1 MPYKTYCFTL
11 QKRRFYTVKAALL
24 PSKRAAFAMSN
35 RNYYF
40 SSELSLQN
48 QSKFSVFALHYK
60 EEINPPQQFY

>member
-1 MPYKTYCFTL
+1 MRYKTYCFAL
-11 QKRRFYTVKAALL
+11 QKRRFCKVKAALL

-35 RNYYF
+35 RNYHF

-60 EEINPPQQFY
+60 EEIIPLQRFY

>member
-1 MPYKTYCFTL
+1 MRYKTYCFAL

-40 SSELSLQN
+40 SSELSLQI
-48 QSKFSVFALHYK
+48 KDDFSVFVLHYK
-60 EEINPPQQFY
+60 EEINPLQRFY

>member
-1 MPYKTYCFTL
+1 MRYKTYCFAL

-40 SSELSLQN
+40 SSELSLQS
-48 QSKFSVFALHYK
+48 QGDFSVFVLHYK
-60 EEINPPQQFY
+60 EEINPLQWFY

>member
-1 MPYKTYCFTL
+1 MRYKTYCFAL

-40 SSELSLQN
+40 SSELSLQI
-48 QSKFSVFALHYK
+48 KDDFSVFVLHYK
-60 EEINPPQQFY
+60 EEINPLQQFY